1 MKKTAII
8 IGATGL
14 VGSSLVKE
22 LVDHRD
28 YEEIRILH
36 RRTTG
41 VKHDKIDEHII
52 DFDTPSTYQ
61 ELVKGDVLFS
71 SLGTTIKKAGSQ
83 DAQYKIDFQY
93 QYDLAKAA
101 SENGVKSYVLISSSG
116 ANAKSSIFYSR
127 IKGELEEAVKKLNFE
142 KIVILQPSVLDGD
155 RKEVR
160 FGESVGIVLG
170 KLLSWIPGI
179 RKYRPIHSTI
189 VAKAMINALELSSEG
204 IHTYQ
209 REELFELAT

>member
-22 LVDHRD
+22 LVDHSD

-52 DFDTPSTYQ
+52 DFDSPASYQ

-83 DAQYKIDFQY
+83 DTQYKIDFQY

-160 FGESVGIVLG
+160 FGESVGIVVG

-179 RKYRPIHSTI
+179 RRYRPIHSTI
-189 VAKAMINALELSSEG
+189 VAKAMINALELSDEG

-209 REELFELAT
+209 LEELFELAT

>member
-14 VGSSLVKE
+14 VGSALVKE
-22 LVDHRD
+22 LINNTE
-28 YEEIRILH
+28 YKEIKLLH

-41 VKHDKIDEHII
+41 VKHEKVVEQII
-52 DFDTPSTYQ
+52 DFEIPSSYQ
-61 ELVKGDVLFS
+61 ELVHGDVLFS

-93 QYDLAKAA
+93 QYELAKAA
-101 SENGVKSYVLISSSG
+101 SKNGVKNYVLISSSG

-127 IKGELEEAVKKLNFE
+127 IKGELEDAVKQLNFE

-155 RKEVR
+155 RKEFR
-160 FGESVGIVLG
+160 FGERAGIVAG

-189 VAKAMINALELSSEG
+189 VAKAIINALELSSEG

-209 REELFELAT
+209 LEELFELAT

>member
-209 REELFELAT
+209 LEELFELAT